1 MAVTVNNP
9 AAPTGSATQSFCAID
24 NPTVANLTATG
35 TAIKWYSA
43 ATGGTALVTTTAL
56 ATGTYYASQTVGT
69 CESALRFAVA
79 VTVNNPAA
87 PTGSATQSFCAI
99 DNPTVANLTATGTA
113 IKWYS
118 AATGG
123 TALVT
128 TTALATGTYYAS
140 QTVGTCESALRFAV
154 AVTVNNPAAPTG
166 SATQSFCAIDNPTVA
181 NLTATGTAIKW
192 YSAATGGTALV
203 TTTALA
209 TGTYYASQTVGT
221 CESALRFAVAVTVNN
236 PAAPTGSATQSFC
249 AIDNPTVAN
258 LTATGTAIKWY
269 SAATG
274 GTALVT
280 TTALATGTYYAS
292 QTVGTCESALRFA
305 VAVTVNNPAAP
316 TGSATQSFCA
326 IDNPTV
332 ANLTA
337 TGTAIKWY
345 SAATGG
351 TALVTTTA
359 LATGTYYA
367 SQTVGTC
374 ESALR
379 FAVAV
384 TVNNPAAPTGSATQS
399 FCAIDN
405 PTVANLTATGTAIK
419 WYSAATGGTAL
430 VTTTALATG
439 TYYASQTVGTCES
452 ALRFAVAVT
461 VNNPAAPT
469 GSATQSFCAIDNPTV
484 ANLTATG
491 TAIKWYSAATGGTAL
506 VTTTALATG
515 TYYASQ
521 TVGTCESALR
531 FAVAVTVNNPA
542 APTGSATQSFC
553 TIDNPT
559 VANLTATGTAIK
571 WYSAATGGTA
581 LVTTTALAT
590 GTYYAS
596 QTVGTCES
604 ALRFAVAVTVN
615 NPAAPTGSATQSFCA
630 IDNPT
635 VANLTATGTAI
646 KWYSAATGG
655 TALVTTTALATGTYY
670 ASQTVGTCES
680 ALRFAVAVT
689 VNNPAAPTGSATQSF
704 CAIDNPTVANL
715 TATGTAI
722 KWYSAATG
730 GTALVTTTA
739 LATGTYYASQTV
751 GTCESALRFAVAVT
765 VNNPAAPTGS
775 ATQSFCAIDNPTV
788 ANLTAT
794 GTAIKWYSAAT
805 GGTALVTTTALAT
818 GTYYASQTV
827 GTCESA
833 LRFAVAVT
841 VNNPAAPTGSATQSF
856 CAIDNPTVANLTATG
871 TAIKWYSAATGGTA
885 LVTTTAL
892 ATGTYY
898 ASQTVGTCESALRF
912 AVAVTV
918 NNPAAPT
925 GSATQIILCNR

>member
-1 MAVTVNNP
+1 M
-9 AAPTGSATQSFCAID
+9 
-24 NPTVANLTATG
+24 ANLTATG

-87 PTGSATQSFCAI
+87 PTGSATQSFCTI

-113 IKWYS
+113 I
-118 AATGG
+118 
-123 TALVT
+123 
-128 TTALATGTYYAS
+128 
-140 QTVGTCESALRFAV
+140 Q
-154 AVTVNNPAAPTG
+154 
-166 SATQSFCAIDNPTVA
+166 
-181 NLTATGTAIKW
+181 
-192 YSAATGGTALV
+192 
-203 TTTALA
+203 
-209 TGTYYASQTVGT
+209 
-221 CESALRFAVAVTVNN
+221 
-236 PAAPTGSATQSFC
+236 
-249 AIDNPTVAN
+249 
-258 LTATGTAIKWY
+258 
-269 SAATG
+269 
-274 GTALVT
+274 
-280 TTALATGTYYAS
+280 
-292 QTVGTCESALRFA
+292 
-305 VAVTVNNPAAP
+305 
-316 TGSATQSFCA
+316 
-326 IDNPTV
+326 
-332 ANLTA
+332 
-337 TGTAIKWY
+337 WY

-615 NPAAPTGSATQSFCA
+615 NPAAPTGSATQSFCT

-704 CAIDNPTVANL
+704 CTIDNPTVANL

-775 ATQSFCAIDNPTV
+775 ATQSHSVLSIIRQWLILP
-788 ANLTAT
+788 LP
-794 GTAIKWYSAAT
+794 
-805 GGTALVTTTALAT
+805 AL
-818 GTYYASQTV
+818 
-827 GTCESA
+827 
-833 LRFAVAVT
+833 
-841 VNNPAAPTGSATQSF
+841 P
-856 CAIDNPTVANLTATG
+856 
-871 TAIKWYSAATGGTA
+871 
-885 LVTTTAL
+885 
-892 ATGTYY
+892 
-898 ASQTVGTCESALRF
+898 
-912 AVAVTV
+912 
-918 NNPAAPT
+918 
-925 GSATQIILCNR
+925 

>member
-1 MAVTVNNP
+1 MQH
-9 AAPTGSATQSFCAID
+9 SAFCTID

-56 ATGTYYASQTVGT
+56 ATGNYYASQTVGT

-87 PTGSATQSFCAI
+87 PTGSAAQCFC
-99 DNPTVANLTATGTA
+99 T
-113 IKWYS
+113 
-118 AATGG
+118 
-123 TALVT
+123 
-128 TTALATGTYYAS
+128 
-140 QTVGTCESALRFAV
+140 
-154 AVTVNNPAAPTG
+154 
-166 SATQSFCAIDNPTVA
+166 
-181 NLTATGTAIKW
+181 
-192 YSAATGGTALV
+192 
-203 TTTALA
+203 
-209 TGTYYASQTVGT
+209 
-221 CESALRFAVAVTVNN
+221 
-236 PAAPTGSATQSFC
+236 
-249 AIDNPTVAN
+249 
-258 LTATGTAIKWY
+258 
-269 SAATG
+269 
-274 GTALVT
+274 
-280 TTALATGTYYAS
+280 
-292 QTVGTCESALRFA
+292 
-305 VAVTVNNPAAP
+305 
-316 TGSATQSFCA
+316 
-326 IDNPTV
+326 
-332 ANLTA
+332 
-337 TGTAIKWY
+337 
-345 SAATGG
+345 
-351 TALVTTTA
+351 
-359 LATGTYYA
+359 
-367 SQTVGTC
+367 
-374 ESALR
+374 
-379 FAVAV
+379 
-384 TVNNPAAPTGSATQS
+384 
-399 FCAIDN
+399 
-405 PTVANLTATGTAIK
+405 
-419 WYSAATGGTAL
+419 
-430 VTTTALATG
+430 
-439 TYYASQTVGTCES
+439 
-452 ALRFAVAVT
+452 
-461 VNNPAAPT
+461 
-469 GSATQSFCAIDNPTV
+469 IDNPTV

-615 NPAAPTGSATQSFCA
+615 NPAAPTGSAAQSFCTIDNPTVA
-630 IDNPT
+630 NLTATGTAIKWYSAATGGTALVTTTALATGTYYASQTVGTCESALRFAVAVTVNNPAAPTGSAAQSFCTIDNPTVANLTATGTAIKWYSAATGGTALVSTTALATGTYYASQTVGTCESALRFAVAVTVNNPAAPTGSAAQSFCTIDNPT

-704 CAIDNPTVANL
+704 CTIDNPTVANL

-775 ATQSFCAIDNPTV
+775 AAQSFCTIDNPTV

-794 GTAIKWYSAAT
+794 GTAIKWYSVAT
-805 GGTALVTTTALAT
+805 GGSALVTTTPWQPEPIMQAR
-818 GTYYASQTV
+818 Q
-827 GTCESA
+827 SA
-833 LRFAVAVT
+833 HA
-841 VNNPAAPTGSATQSF
+841 NPPCGLPWPS
-856 CAIDNPTVANLTATG
+856 
-871 TAIKWYSAATGGTA
+871 
-885 LVTTTAL
+885 
-892 ATGTYY
+892 
-898 ASQTVGTCESALRF
+898 R
-912 AVAVTV
+912 
-918 NNPAAPT
+918 
-925 GSATQIILCNR
+925 

>member
-1 MAVTVNNP
+1 MRVSP
-9 AAPTGSATQSFCAID
+9 AIC
-24 NPTVANLTATG
+24 
-35 TAIKWYSA
+35 
-43 ATGGTALVTTTAL
+43 
-56 ATGTYYASQTVGT
+56 
-69 CESALRFAVA
+69 VA

-128 TTALATGTYYAS
+128 TTALATG
-140 QTVGTCESALRFAV
+140 
-154 AVTVNNPAAPTG
+154 N
-166 SATQSFCAIDNPTVA
+166 
-181 NLTATGTAIKW
+181 
-192 YSAATGGTALV
+192 
-203 TTTALA
+203 
-209 TGTYYASQTVGT
+209 
-221 CESALRFAVAVTVNN
+221 
-236 PAAPTGSATQSFC
+236 
-249 AIDNPTVAN
+249 
-258 LTATGTAIKWY
+258 
-269 SAATG
+269 
-274 GTALVT
+274 
-280 TTALATGTYYAS
+280 
-292 QTVGTCESALRFA
+292 
-305 VAVTVNNPAAP
+305 
-316 TGSATQSFCA
+316 
-326 IDNPTV
+326 
-332 ANLTA
+332 
-337 TGTAIKWY
+337 
-345 SAATGG
+345 
-351 TALVTTTA
+351 
-359 LATGTYYA
+359 
-367 SQTVGTC
+367 
-374 ESALR
+374 
-379 FAVAV
+379 
-384 TVNNPAAPTGSATQS
+384 
-399 FCAIDN
+399 
-405 PTVANLTATGTAIK
+405 
-419 WYSAATGGTAL
+419 
-430 VTTTALATG
+430 
-439 TYYASQTVGTCES
+439 YYASQTVGTCES

-704 CAIDNPTVANL
+704 CAINNPTVANL

-722 KWYSAATG
+722 QWYSAATG
-730 GTALVTTTA
+730 GSALVTTTA
-739 LATGTYYASQTV
+739 LGTGTYYASQTV
-751 GTCESALRFAVAVT
+751 GTCESALRFAAAVT

-775 ATQSFCAIDNPTV
+775 ATQSFCSMSEPLISDLA
-788 ANLTAT
+788 AT
-794 GTAIKWYSAAT
+794 GTNLLWYDVPS
-805 GGTALVTTTALAT
+805 GGTALPGSTTLAD
-818 GTYYASQTV
+818 GSIYYVSQTV
-827 GTCESA
+827 GACESNT
-833 LRFAVAVT
+833 RFAVT
-841 VNNPAAPTGSATQSF
+841 VAINDPAAPTGNAIQSF
-856 CAIDNPTVANLTATG
+856 CNSNSPT
-871 TAIKWYSAATGGTA
+871 
-885 LVTTTAL
+885 L
-892 ATGTYY
+892 A
-898 ASQTVGTCESALRF
+898 
-912 AVAVTV
+912 
-918 NNPAAPT
+918 
-925 GSATQIILCNR
+925 